1 MLSKKL
7 ATMLLSVGVLSG
19 VSGLSAK
26 ESTTVNR
33 VGLVNFTTCLKES
46 DFGKKEQENF
56 NQIKIKMETAV
67 KDIEA
72 QMTDTMKKLQDADYL
87 DGLNPKAEEDL
98 KVKFQS
104 LQEEMGKYQSQF
116 YQVLQQ
122 ANMQMIQAISTE
134 INEAS
139 SKVASK
145 ENIQLIINKDAAFY
159 SIDSLDITKNV
170 ITEMNN
176 EFASLEKEEIEKSE
190 K

>member
-1 MLSKKL
+1 MSSKKYASCLL
-7 ATMLLSVGVLSG
+7 AVGALLSAA
-19 VSGLSAK
+19 GLNAK
-26 ESTTVNR
+26 ETSSVSK

-56 NQIKIKMETAV
+56 NQLKIKMETAV
-67 KDIEA
+67 RDIED

-87 DGLNPKAEEDL
+87 DGLNPKAEADL
-98 KVKFQS
+98 KEKFQS
-104 LQEEMGKYQSQF
+104 LNDEMGKYQSQY

-134 INEAS
+134 INDAS
-139 SKVASK
+139 AKVASK

-159 SIDSLDITKNV
+159 SVDSLDITKNV
-170 ITEMNN
+170 ITEMNK
-176 EFASLEKEEIEKSE
+176 EFAALQKKESE